1 MPIMKRL
8 SKDRMVDIN
17 DTLVKASVNI
27 DDGCDWTAYL
37 VWQSKKNQFR
47 RNAGINNQPPARP
60 QVAPVK
66 IEAKKKSRKRGYK
79 VVQKAI
85 GAV

>member
-1 MPIMKRL
+1 MPTMKRV

-27 DDGCDWTAYL
+27 DDGCDWAAYL
-37 VWQSKKNQFR
+37 AWKAKANYR
-47 RNAGINNQPPARP
+47 RSMGIHEPPPPRP
-60 QVAPVK
+60 KVAPVK
-66 IEAKKKSRKRGYK
+66 IEPKKKRRKRGYR
-79 VVQKAI
+79 VVEQAI

>member
-1 MPIMKRL
+1 MTEHNIADL
-8 SKDRMVDIN
+8 N
-17 DTLVKASVNI
+17 DALVKASVRI
-27 DDGCDWTAYL
+27 DDGCDHSDRI
-37 VWQSKKNQFR
+37 VWRMNVK
-47 RNAGINNQPPARP
+47 RNMRNGVVAPKPEAP

-66 IEAKKKSRKRGYK
+66 IEPVKKPRRRSYR

>member
-1 MPIMKRL
+1 MPTMKRV
-8 SKDRMVDIN
+8 SKDRMVDVN

-37 VWQSKKNQFR
+37 VWKSKTNYR
-47 RNAGINNQPPARP
+47 RSVGINSQPPARP

-66 IEAKKKSRKRGYK
+66 IEPKKKSRKRGYR
-79 VVQKAI
+79 VVQKAT

>member
-1 MPIMKRL
+1 MPMLKRV
-8 SKDRMVDIN
+8 SKDRLVDIN

-27 DDGCDWTAYL
+27 DDGRDYTQRIIWGMNN
-37 VWQSKKNQFR
+37 KRFM
-47 RNAGINNQPPARP
+47 RNGEVAPKPEAP